1 MRVGGES
8 SEDEMESKYKMMK
21 RRLKEL
27 KNLRITSV
35 LADIED
41 IKQKISEHQRV
52 HEEAVSHLK
61 HENARLGR
69 LLRNRQAGEDEI
81 ARMRESNQEMR
92 TYLAKREPAMEP
104 FIRQGSGF
112 TVKVL
117 RRREFEISDG
127 AELRAKMTRKHDEV
141 ICHFLSAPEV
151 WATQKGTEFAKPDNL
166 ITFAVSDLP
175 QFCARIRKVR
185 NAFGR

>member
-1 MRVGGES
+1 MRAEGEP

-35 LADIED
+35 LADIDD

-81 ARMRESNQEMR
+81 ARMGESNQEMR

-112 TVKVL
+112 TVKIL
-117 RRREFEISDG
+117 QRREFEISDG
-127 AELRAKMTRKHDEV
+127 AEFRAKMTRKHDEV
-141 ICHFLSAPEV
+141 VCHFLSVPEV
-151 WATQKGTEFAKPDNL
+151 LATREETKFAKEGKL

-175 QFCARIRKVR
+175 GFCGRIRKVM
-185 NAFGR
+185 NTAGQ